1 MEVDLN
7 KYYRC
12 KVDKEVLKRLSKKS
26 DLKGFIHI
34 AIFFSLLIISGYL
47 SFYNWG
53 TWWGIFWI
61 LIYGNIYCFSNALW
75 HETGHRTAFKSK
87 FLNEIFYYISCYMA
101 CFEPIRWRYTHFIHH
116 GNTYS
121 TKNPYDHEIE
131 YGNDLK
137 NTIPRLVKEIFP
149 FANLV
154 FIKNDITF
162 EVIKHSLG
170 IETKV
175 MKDSIP
181 EKAKPKSILISRIY
195 VFIWL
200 SLILFSIYIDSWLP
214 VLYLLLPHF
223 YGKTMHKLV
232 AFTQHAGLARDV
244 KDLRL
249 STRDMYLNPILS
261 FLYWKMEFHCVHH
274 MYPTVPSYNLDKLHN
289 HLRDQL
295 PEPKKGLIDAYK
307 DIIPTLLKQ
316 KKDPSYN
323 LPVSL
328 PTEQNI

>member
-7 KYYRC
+7 EYYRC
-12 KVDKEVLKRLSKKS
+12 KVDKEVLKELSKKS
-26 DLKGFIHI
+26 DLKGLIHI
-34 AIFFSLLIISGYL
+34 SIFFSLLIFIGYL

-53 TWWGIFWI
+53 SWWGIFWI
-61 LIYGNIYCFSNALW
+61 FIYGNIYCFSNPIW
-75 HETGHRTAFKSK
+75 HETGHRTAFKTN
-87 FLNEIFYYISCYMA
+87 FLNEFFYYVSCYMA

-121 TKNPYDHEIE
+121 TVNPYDHEIE

-137 NTIPRLVKEIFP
+137 NTIPRLIKEIFP
-149 FANLV
+149 FGNLI
-154 FIKNDITF
+154 FFKNDISF

-170 IETKV
+170 IKTKI

-181 EKAKPKSILISRIY
+181 EKAVRKSILISRIY

-200 SLILFSIYIDSWLP
+200 SVILFSIYINSLLP
-214 VLYLLLPHF
+214 ALLFVLPHF
-223 YGKTMHKLV
+223 YGKTLHKLV

-249 STRDMYLNPILS
+249 SARDMHLNPILS
-261 FLYWKMEFHCVHH
+261 FLYWKMEYHCVHH
-274 MYPTVPSYNLDKLHN
+274 MFPTIPSYNLDKLHD
-289 HLRDQL
+289 HVKDQL
-295 PEPKKGLIDAYK
+295 PKADNGLIDAYK
-307 DIIPTLLKQ
+307 NIIPTLLKQ
-316 KKDPSYN
+316 KEDPSYH

-328 PTEQNI
+328 PREQSN